1 MRPTELLF
9 NSSTVVCGIKQD
21 CSRFSLLRCCSAQG
35 GRIVLLS
42 TQPGARHTEP
52 DLCLVVPEPAA
63 DTRTTNTVHN
73 YYRATKAF
81 GYNS

>member
-1 MRPTELLF
+1 M
-9 NSSTVVCGIKQD
+9 
-21 CSRFSLLRCCSAQG
+21 
-35 GRIVLLS
+35 LLS

-52 DLCLVVPEPAA
+52 DLCLVVPERAA

-73 YYRATKAF
+73 YYRATKTF